1 MTNPTQTS
9 SSGTLAPQAT
19 ALYVYGV
26 IPAADAAT
34 WPGMDGI
41 GGPAAPVRTIQEGGL
56 AALISSIPRDRVPG
70 RREDLEAHRRVL
82 AVAIERGTAIPMR
95 FGMVMDS
102 EDLVLRRLLV
112 KHGPEL
118 RDLLQTLDGQV
129 QMTIRAF
136 YAEDALLRHVMEK
149 DEDIAKRTA
158 ALEGLPELATRSERI
173 ALGEAVAAAI
183 DARRARDEQALL
195 DRLRPFASDVRIDA
209 PGSDRVALNAQLLV
223 PRDRRV
229 ALDDAVHDL
238 RFALQGYLGLRYIG
252 PLPAYS
258 FSELSLETGEE

>member
-1 MTNPTQTS
+1 MTDPTQTS
-9 SSGTLAPQAT
+9 AGGTLTSQAT

-26 IPAADAAT
+26 IPAADAAA

-41 GGPAAPVRTIQEGGL
+41 GGPAGRVRTIQEGGL
-56 AALISSIPRDRVPG
+56 AALISDIPGDRVPG

-82 AVAIERGTAIPMR
+82 TLAVEHGTVIPMR

-102 EDLVLRRLLV
+102 KDVVLRRLLV

-118 RDLLQTLDGQV
+118 RDLLRMLDGQV

-136 YAEDALLRHVMEK
+136 YAEDALLRHVMESN
-149 DEDIAKRTA
+149 EDIARRSRE
-158 ALEGLPELATRSERI
+158 LEGLPEEATRGERI

-183 DARRARDEQALL
+183 DARRARDEEALL
-195 DRLRPFASDVRIDA
+195 ERLRPLASDIVVDT

-223 PRDRRV
+223 RRDVRV

-238 RFALQGYLGLRYIG
+238 GVALQGYLALRYIG